1 MTTIRFLF
9 ILFLLLNILFF
20 AALRGWLGFGSS
32 GESGRI
38 SVELNPERIRI
49 LGPTPPPEIA
59 QVDLQTPSDSPPK
72 EAEQPVCLAWSGL
85 SAAQNNKL
93 IALFSAAGIQAATR
107 DIQAASSWRVRVP
120 PLPTREA
127 AEILVE
133 NMDESMDKSAVQIEE
148 AGGNKFAIV
157 LGESFKTRQA
167 AERYLE
173 TVKANGFVNAV
184 IEARNAPERR
194 VEATVDAKKAETLL
208 SGQPFAKRYKP
219 CSP

>member
-20 AALRGWLGFGSS
+20 AALRGWLGFGSP
-32 GESGRI
+32 GEPGRVAI
-38 SVELNPERIRI
+38 ELNPERIRI

-59 QVDLQTPSDSPPK
+59 QVDIQVLPDQVS
-72 EAEQPVCLAWSGL
+72 EQPVCLAWSGL
-85 SAAQNNKL
+85 NAAQNTKL
-93 IALFSAAGIQAATR
+93 ISLFSAAGIQATAR
-107 DIQAASSWRVRVP
+107 DVQVASSWRVRAP

-133 NMDESMDKSAVQIEE
+133 NMDEGVDRSAIQIEE

-157 LGESFKTRQA
+157 FGEPFRTRQA

-173 TVKANGFVNAV
+173 TLKEKGINAS
-184 IEARNAPERR
+184 IEGRNAPERR
-194 VEATVDAKKAETLL
+194 VEATVDVKKAETLL

-219 CSP
+219 CTS

>member
-20 AALRGWLGFGSS
+20 AALHGWLGFGSS
-32 GESGRI
+32 GEPGKVSI
-38 SVELNPERIRI
+38 ELNPERIKI

-59 QVDLQTPSDSPPK
+59 QVDIQVLPDQGS
-72 EAEQPVCLAWSGL
+72 EQPVCLAWSGL
-85 SAAQNNKL
+85 NAAQIAKL
-93 IALFSAAGIQAATR
+93 TSLFSAAGIQATAR
-107 DIQAASSWRVRVP
+107 DVQVLSSWRVRVP

-127 AEILVE
+127 AEILTE
-133 NMDESMDKSAVQIEE
+133 NMDELGVDKSAVQIEE
-148 AGGNKFAIV
+148 VGGNKFAIV
-157 LGESFKTRQA
+157 LGEPFKTRQG

-173 TVKANGFVNAV
+173 GIKAKGINAD

-194 VEATVDAKKAETLL
+194 VEATVGIKQAETLL